1 MIEGLRQ
8 YSLPLLFAL
17 LLHALV
23 VAALN
28 IGWQPER
35 STVREIKPQ
44 IVMSQLIVLEPK
56 AAPKA
61 RPQPTTPKPAAAKP
75 APVKPRPTPE
85 PVEKKPDLAAE
96 KAARDAAAQEAQ
108 EARVRAEEAAARE
121 ARLAALNDLAL
132 TEALENENQDLAAAA
147 GEADEVAA
155 QSYRAGI
162 YQRIVDNW
170 SRPPSARNGMEVEL
184 RVELV
189 PTGDVV
195 AVTILRGSG
204 NAAFDQSAEAAV
216 RKARRF
222 EVPRESRLFEQ
233 RFRRFNLLFRPED
246 LLR

>member
-1 MIEGLRQ
+1 MIDALRQ

-17 LLHALV
+17 LLHAVV

-28 IGWQPER
+28 VGWQPER

-61 RPQPTTPKPAAAKP
+61 RPKPATPKPAAAKP
-75 APVKPRPTPE
+75 APVKPKPTPE
-85 PVEKKPDLAAE
+85 PVDKKPDLQAE
-96 KAARDAAAQEAQ
+96 KAAQEAAAREAQ
-108 EARVRAEEAAARE
+108 ARAEEAAARE
-121 ARLAALNDLAL
+121 ARLAALNDMAL
-132 TEALENENQDLAAAA
+132 SEALANENQDLAAAA

-204 NAAFDQSAEAAV
+204 NTAFDQSAEAAV

-222 EVPRESRLFEQ
+222 EVPKESRLFEQ